1 MCYKE
6 KFLSNLEFKGKSLNT
21 IETYKYELNNF
32 EIYMMKKFNAIN
44 LDVLIQEEKIKYN
57 DLEGYIYYCR
67 ENKGRNGH
75 PASDNTI
82 NKVIS
87 ALQSYYKYLGKFG
100 VNDIARYLDKV
111 SIKRKKINE
120 IIYATENDIRKIQ
133 EAINTKK
140 YKREVEY
147 CRTRDKLM
155 MKFYFD
161 LGLRREELVNI
172 RFNDIRNGLIRI
184 VGKGD
189 KERFIYMTQSLY
201 NAFIEYINIRKKLF
215 NVKDNEMVFVTV
227 RKSKFNKNSIN
238 EWFNN
243 IVDLTDIE
251 ENRKKLLTPHK
262 LRHGC
267 GTRMSENGAD
277 TETIRKQ
284 LGHSNISTT
293 DIYVH
298 DYEGNAVKRSQFY

>member
-6 KFLSNLEFKGKSLNT
+6 KFLSNLEFKGKSENT
-21 IETYKYELNNF
+21 INTYKSEIENF
-32 EIYMMKKFNAIN
+32 EIYMKNKFATNNIDALIEKK
-44 LDVLIQEEKIKYN
+44 EIKYN
-57 DLEGYIYYCR
+57 DLEEYIYYCR
-67 ENKGRNGH
+67 ENKGRNGKS
-75 PASDNTI
+75 ASDNTI

-87 ALQSYYKYLGKFG
+87 ALQSYYKYLGKF
-100 VNDIARYLDKV
+100 DIDDVARYLDKV
-111 SIKRKKINE
+111 SIKKKKANE
-120 IIYATENDIRKIQ
+120 VIYATSEDIRKIQ
-133 EAINTKK
+133 EAINMKK
-140 YKREVEY
+140 YYKESEF
-147 CRTRDKLM
+147 CRMRDKLM

-172 RFNDIRNGLIRI
+172 KFDDIRNGLLRV

-189 KERFIYMTQSLY
+189 KERFIYLTQSLY
-201 NAFIEYINIRKKLF
+201 NAFIEYVDIRKKLI
-215 NVKDNEMVFVTV
+215 NIKDKDIIFITV

-243 IVDLTDIE
+243 IVNLTDIE
-251 ENRKKLLTPHK
+251 EARKKLLTPHK

-267 GTRMSENGAD
+267 GTRMSQNGAD
-277 TETIRKQ
+277 TESIRKQ

-298 DYEGNAVKRSQFY
+298 NYEENAVKRSQFY

>member
-6 KFLSNLEFKGKSLNT
+6 KFLNNLEFKGKSINT
-21 IETYKYELNNF
+21 IETYKSEINNF
-32 EIYMMKKFNAIN
+32 EIYMKEKFTTDDI
-44 LDVLIQEEKIKYN
+44 DTLIEEKEIRYD
-57 DLEGYIYYCR
+57 DLEEYIYYCR
-67 ENKGRNGH
+67 ESKGRNGK

-82 NKVIS
+82 NKIIS
-87 ALQSYYKYLGKFG
+87 ALQSYYKYLGKF
-100 VNDIARYLDKV
+100 DIDDVARYLDKI

-120 IIYATENDIRKIQ
+120 IIYATESDIRKIQ
-133 EAINTKK
+133 EAINMKK
-140 YKREVEY
+140 YHREAEY
-147 CRTRDKLM
+147 CRVRDKLM

-172 RFNDIRNGLIRI
+172 KFDDIRNGLIRI
-184 VGKGD
+184 LGKGD

-201 NAFIEYINIRKKLF
+201 SSFTEYMSIRKKIF
-215 NVKDNEMVFVTV
+215 NVKDEEMVFITV

-251 ENRKKLLTPHK
+251 DSRKKLLTPHK

-277 TETIRKQ
+277 TEIIRKQ

-298 DYEGNAVKRSQFY
+298 DYEDNAVKRSQYY